1 MMQDVKISPY
11 QFMVLVTFFSIGTSI
26 LVIPS
31 LLAAEAKQDAWI
43 VAIIATGIGL
53 VLIWLFCT
61 IAQWFPHLTFVQLN
75 EKILG
80 KWVGK
85 ATSLLFIFMS
95 ILFTSVLLYYSGIF
109 LNTLLMPNTPTAA
122 LNILMAIIIVMG
134 VRLGIETIARSAEI
148 LILAFFVLFL
158 LLILF
163 ISPDVQFKNVQ
174 PILEARV
181 PTIIQSSLYYIEV
194 TSANM
199 IVLLMIFP
207 AVINNIKQAKKSFF
221 IGYLIG
227 GIVIIII
234 TFLCI
239 SVLGADN
246 TAAQLYASFELAK
259 RISVGDF
266 IQRIEAFMAALW
278 IIALYFKATLYF
290 YTSVIGIAQV
300 FNMKDYRPIT
310 IPLGVFVT
318 VLSLIIFPNVV
329 YQQNW
334 SATTSL
340 FISFSIGLILPLL
353 LIVVYAIRKKQLN
366 MAPENY

>member
-1 MMQDVKISPY
+1 MQDVKISSY
-11 QFMVLVTFFSIGTSI
+11 QFLVLVTFFSIGTSI

-53 VLIWLFCT
+53 FVIWLFCT

-95 ILFTSVLLYYSGIF
+95 LLYTSILLFYSGTF
-109 LNTLLMPNTPTAA
+109 LNTLLMPNTPITA

-148 LILAFFVLFL
+148 LIFVFFVLFL
-158 LLILF
+158 FLILF
-163 ISPDVQFKNVQ
+163 ISPEVQFENLQ
-174 PILEARV
+174 PVLEARV
-181 PTIIQSSLYYIEV
+181 TSIIQSSLSFIEV
-194 TSANM
+194 TSVNA

-207 AVINNIKQAKKSFF
+207 AVVNNIKQAKKSFF
-221 IGYLIG
+221 IGNLIG
-227 GIVIIII
+227 GVTIIVI
-234 TFLCI
+234 TFMCI

-246 TAAQLYASFELAK
+246 TAAQLYPSFELAK
-259 RISVGDF
+259 RINVGDF

-290 YTSVIGIAQV
+290 YTSVIGVAQV
-300 FNMKDYRPIT
+300 FNLKNYRPLT
-310 IPLGVFVT
+310 MPLGVIVV

-334 SATTSL
+334 SATTNL
-340 FISFSIGLILPLL
+340 IISFSIGLLLPLL
-353 LIVVYAIRKKQLN
+353 LVVVYAIRRKQLKKV
-366 MAPENY
+366 PVGS